1 MLTQSSKSMLYIPKQ
16 LNGLARHSGLHV
28 LVAGK
33 NSQMI
38 VSSDN
43 AVMMPEV
50 LFAKLEYLK

>member
-1 MLTQSSKSMLYIPKQ
+1 MLYIPKQ

-28 LVAGK
+28 LVAEK